1 MALTGETDAVLLEP
15 TLGHALRIMW
25 AWYWRYI
32 TLGFG
37 PFGVALLLKVWPY
50 QLPDDPDDLE
60 TMYFLIVALA
70 ASAPFWAFPYTF
82 RMAMN
87 RDFKNFRI
95 GFADPL
101 STTPANFIS
110 PTYPQVWTVWWAL
123 TWRSALWGLAC
134 FLAVDF
140 VVVAVIFGAIKLH
153 PAWDSSLAPGTQS
166 LARLLGWFVAHV
178 CWFIASVFTLRRILS
193 KDFEQFRIGLVS
205 LA

>member
-1 MALTGETDAVLLEP
+1 MALTGQTDAVLLEP

-87 RDFKNFRI
+87 REFKNFRI
-95 GFADPL
+95 GFADLL
-101 STTPANFIS
+101 STTPPDFVAPKLS
-110 PTYPQVWTVWWAL
+110 QVWTVWWTL

-134 FLAVDF
+134 FLAADL
-140 VVVAVIFGAIKLH
+140 VVVAVISGAIKLH
-153 PAWDSSLAPGTQS
+153 PAWESSPALHAHS
-166 LARLLGWFVAHV
+166 LERLLIWLFAHV
-178 CWFIASVFTLRRILS
+178 GWFIASVFTLRRILS
-193 KDFEQFRIGLVS
+193 KDFEHFRIGLVS